1 MGFWSFVGAAFD
13 AAISVVSSVCSTLGS
28 FGSSLLKTIEA
39 FSPYLKLIVDVV
51 SAVVNSL
58 GIFKKE
64 YTPEDYGAALRQ
76 AEKKPEDFDSINA
89 YIDYLSAEMR
99 AGRIDLNKEKS
110 DIDKWADTV
119 LGVGLGIKSLDEKFK
134 LQTSAEFWKGMG
146 EKFNEGKIDE
156 KDVESILKNSS
167 QNNINSEDL
176 ACYVQ
181 NQPLVNGTKPSDIS
195 QTLKEVL
202 KESKPE
208 LTEQE
213 QKDKFNALLRN
224 D

>member
-1 MGFWSFVGAAFD
+1 MGFWSFVGT
-13 AAISVVSSVCSTLGS
+13 AISAVSSVCSTLGS
-28 FGSSLLKTIEA
+28 FGSSLFKTIGA
-39 FSPYLKLIVDVV
+39 LSPHLKLIVDVV

-110 DIDKWADTV
+110 DIDKWADTA

-134 LQTSAEFWKGMG
+134 LQTSTEFWKGMG
-146 EKFNEGKIDE
+146 KKFNEGKIDE

-176 ACYVQ
+176 VRYMQ
-181 NQPLVNGTKPSDIS
+181 NQPLANGTKPSDIS
-195 QTLKEVL
+195 QTLKEAL